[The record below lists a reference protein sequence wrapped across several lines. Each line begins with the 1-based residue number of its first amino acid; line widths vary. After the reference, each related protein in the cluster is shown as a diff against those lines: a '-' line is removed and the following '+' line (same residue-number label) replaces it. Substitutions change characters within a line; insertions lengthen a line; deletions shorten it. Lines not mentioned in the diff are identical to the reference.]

1 VGPHSRHLVIGT
13 SGRRK
18 ILRDKDASG
27 GRLLAELKSLVSD
40 HVAQVVCC
48 LVRFVCQSNQGFC
61 WRTSHVLAFHS
72 DQQPLF
78 PQPDEGLSEFD
89 LQSVSFCI
97 WRMQVTIRRCL
108 EANSSCSTG
117 FLSPACFL
125 QPTCHVDFCMECNDC
140 QGYDCDGN
148 DYKDFELNEDKDED
162 DEENKEEDELL

>member
-1 VGPHSRHLVIGT
+1 MGPHSRHLVIGT
-13 SGRRK
+13 SGRRR

-61 WRTSHVLAFHS
+61 WRNSHVLALHN

-78 PQPDEGLSEFD
+78 PQPNEGLSEFD

-108 EANSSCSTG
+108 EADSSGSTG
-117 FLSPACFL
+117 FLSHAPFL
-125 QPTCHVDFCMECNDC
+125 QPTCHMDFCMECNECHHC

-148 DYKDFELNEDKDED
+148 DYECFELNEDGDED
-162 DEENKEEDELL
+162 EEEEDELL